1 MREVVGLFSIGN
13 FVAGVV
19 GGRYALIF
27 TVFCKVELVEV
38 VEVVEEEA
46 ELFTHE

>member
-1 MREVVGLFSIGN
+1 MGEVVGLLSIGN

-27 TVFCKVELVEV
+27 TVFCKEELVEV
-38 VEVVEEEA
+38 VEEDV